1 MDSVRRAIRSRHLIP
16 VVPQAEPVGFDAN
29 VRRRGRAFLTTTPAP
44 TNDEFKPHQ
53 YWKWAGKELYE
64 AYRRVCAYS
73 CMYIP
78 TPPGT
83 IDHFLPKSKSPNQ
96 AYEWDNFR
104 LALHRINRYKGDRT
118 DVIDPFLVGTG
129 WFVLDMPSCLVRA
142 GNGLTLQ
149 QKQSVETSI
158 EALKLNDDDSL
169 VQDRCDVMLMFAQG
183 DVKLPF
189 LQKRYPF
196 LAAEVIRQGVQST
209 ASSIFKKPI

>member
-1 MDSVRRAIRSRHLIP
+1 LIP
-16 VVPQAEPVGFDAN
+16 VGPQAEPAGFEPN
-29 VRRRGRAFLTTTPAP
+29 VRRPGRAFLRTNATPS
-44 TNDEFKPHQ
+44 TEDFKPHQ
-53 YWKWAGKELYE
+53 YWKWAAKELYE

-83 IDHFLPKSKSPNQ
+83 IDHYLPKSKRPDR

-104 LALHRINRYKGDRT
+104 LALHRMNRYKADRT
-118 DVIDPFLVGTG
+118 DIIDPFLVGPG

-142 GNGLTLQ
+142 GSGLTPQ
-149 QKQSVETSI
+149 EKQRVDTTI
-158 EALKLNDDDSL
+158 DALKLNEDDSL

-196 LAAEVIRQGVQST
+196 LAAEVIRQGVQLT
-209 ASSIFKKPI
+209 ASSIFKKPA